1 MEKLLEQYK
10 AIERYAHISFDD
22 VMNKISQEVA
32 ELIEANNNG
41 NKQETYKEA
50 SDVLINLLSVSH
62 ELGIENLSEEK
73 NPTSPIELCISH
85 GKWNSK
91 IQTLRQKY
99 SRETTDI
106 NEVSAITKK
115 LVSQVL
121 SFTDQ
126 SLSLEAIIQ
135 KAIQKFEGRKELYKP
150 NIELKDYI
158 SSYENFPKS
167 GINFK
172 DISPLIA
179 DQKALEYAVFEMAES
194 CRVADVI
201 VGLDARGFIFGS
213 LIAKNLN
220 KPFVMIRKKG
230 KLPGVTH
237 QVSYGL
243 EYGKDTIEIQQGMI
257 QSWQKVALIDDLLA
271 TGGTIQAA
279 IDLVE
284 KSHWIVHNL
293 SFVVALD
300 EENLKNL
307 PSRKALEKY
316 SSHSLVSYND

>member
-1 MEKLLEQYK
+1 MEKLLTQYK
-10 AIERYAHISFDD
+10 AIERYAHITFDD

-32 ELIEANNNG
+32 ELIEAHNNG
-41 NKQETYKEA
+41 DKEETYKEA
-50 SDVLINLLSVSH
+50 SDVLINLLSVSQ
-62 ELGIENLSEEK
+62 ELGIENIWNTK
-73 NPTSPIELCISH
+73 TPTSLIELSISH

-106 NEVSAITKK
+106 KEVSAITKK

-121 SFTDQ
+121 SFTDE

-135 KAIQKFEGRKELYKP
+135 NAIQKFESRKELYKP
-150 NIELKDYI
+150 DINLKDYI
-158 SSYENFPKS
+158 SSYENFPKA

-179 DQKALEYAVFEMAES
+179 NKKALEYTVFEMAES
-194 CRVADVI
+194 CRGADVI

-220 KPFVMIRKKG
+220 KPFVMIRKKW
-230 KLPGVTH
+230 KLPGITH
-237 QVSYGL
+237 SVSYGL
-243 EYGKDTIEIQQGMI
+243 EYGKDTIEIQQGSI
-257 QSWQKVALIDDLLA
+257 LPWQKVALVDDLLA

-284 KSHWIVHNL
+284 KSQWIVHNL
-293 SFVVALD
+293 SFVVALNED
-300 EENLKNL
+300 ELKNL

-316 SSHSLVSYND
+316 SSHALVNYND

>member
-1 MEKLLEQYK
+1 MEKLLTQYK
-10 AIERYAHISFDD
+10 AIERYAHITFDD

-32 ELIEANNNG
+32 ELIEAHNNG
-41 NKQETYKEA
+41 NKEETYKEA
-50 SDVLINLLSVSH
+50 SDVLINLLSVSQ
-62 ELGIENLSEEK
+62 ELGIENIWDTK
-73 NPTSPIELCISH
+73 TPTSLIELSISH

-121 SFTDQ
+121 SFTDEK
-126 SLSLEAIIQ
+126 LSLETILQ
-135 KAIQKFEGRKELYKP
+135 NAIQKFESRKELYKP
-150 NIELKDYI
+150 DINLKDYI
-158 SSYENFPKS
+158 SSYENFPKA

-194 CRVADVI
+194 CRGADVI

-213 LIAKNLN
+213 LIAKNFN
-220 KPFVMIRKKG
+220 KPFVMIRKKW
-230 KLPGVTH
+230 KLPGITH
-237 QVSYGL
+237 SVSYGL
-243 EYGKDTIEIQQGMI
+243 EYGKDTIEIQQGSI
-257 QSWQKVALIDDLLA
+257 LPWQKVALVDDLLA

-284 KSHWIVHNL
+284 KSQWIVHNL
-293 SFVVALD
+293 SFVVALNED
-300 EENLKNL
+300 ELKNL

-316 SSHSLVSYND
+316 SSTALVSYND

>member
-1 MEKLLEQYK
+1 MEKLITQYK

-32 ELIEANNNG
+32 ELIEANDNWD
-41 NKQETYKEA
+41 KEETYKEA
-50 SDVLINLLSVSH
+50 SDVLINLLSISQ
-62 ELGIENLSEEK
+62 ELWITNISEEK
-73 NPTSPIELCISH
+73 IPTSPIKLCISH

-99 SRETTDI
+99 SRETTNI
-106 NEVSAITKK
+106 AEVSTITKK

-126 SLSLEAIIQ
+126 TLSLEAIIQ
-135 KAIQKFEGRKELYKP
+135 KAIQKFEVRKELYKT

-158 SSYENFPKS
+158 SSYENFPKT

-194 CRVADVI
+194 CRGADVI

-213 LIAKNLN
+213 LIAKQLN

-230 KLPGVTH
+230 KLPGTTH
-237 QVSYGL
+237 SVSYGL
-243 EYGKDTIEIQQGMI
+243 EYGKDTIEIQQGSI
-257 QSWQKVALIDDLLA
+257 LPWQKIALVDDLLA

-284 KSHWIVHNL
+284 KSEWIVHNL

-316 SSHSLVSYND
+316 ASLSLVSYND

>member
-1 MEKLLEQYK
+1 MEKLLTQYK
-10 AIERYAHISFDD
+10 AIERFAHISFDD

-32 ELIEANNNG
+32 ELIEAKHTENIL
-41 NKQETYKEA
+41 ETHKEA
-50 SDVLINLLSVSH
+50 SDVLINLLSVSQ
-62 ELGIENLSEEK
+62 ELGIQNISEEK
-73 NPTSPIELCISH
+73 ILTSPIELCISH

-106 NEVSAITKK
+106 DEVSAMTKK

-121 SFTDQ
+121 SFTDNR
-126 SLSLEAIIQ
+126 LSLEEIIQ
-135 KAIQKFEGRKELYKP
+135 NAIQKFESRKELYKP
-150 NIELKDYI
+150 DINLKDYI
-158 SSYENFPKS
+158 SSYENFPKP

-179 DQKALEYAVFEMAES
+179 NQKALEYAVFEMAES
-194 CRVADVI
+194 CRDADII

-230 KLPGVTH
+230 KLPGKTH
-237 QVSYGL
+237 SVSYGL
-243 EYGKDTIEIQQGMI
+243 EYGKDTIEIQQGSI
-257 QSWQKVALIDDLLA
+257 LSWQKVALVDDLLA

-284 KSHWIVHNL
+284 KSEWIVHNL
-293 SFVVALD
+293 SFIVELNED
-300 EENLKNL
+300 ELKNL
-307 PSRKALEKY
+307 ASRKALEKY
-316 SSHSLVSYND
+316 SSHALVSYND